1 MATNIRS
8 FDISKTY
15 NNVILTQVTGQPD
28 TDGIPTTFI
37 SLRRTGNLALRD
49 QGRLQDGFGSEAPLV
64 LARNAIEI
72 ESDPATAFSPI
83 RRVATSAPGTIG
95 KKTLSL

>member
-49 QGRLQDGFGSEAPLV
+49 QGRLQDGFGSEAPW
-64 LARNAIEI
+64 
-72 ESDPATAFSPI
+72 F
-83 RRVATSAPGTIG
+83 
-95 KKTLSL
+95 